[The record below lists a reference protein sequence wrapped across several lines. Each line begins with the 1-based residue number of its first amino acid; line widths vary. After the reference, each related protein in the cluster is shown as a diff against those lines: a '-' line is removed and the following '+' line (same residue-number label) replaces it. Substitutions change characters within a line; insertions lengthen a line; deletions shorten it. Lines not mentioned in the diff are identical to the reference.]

1 MSSSPFGPSEKSC
14 KYPVF
19 IIWSERLRHEHTC
32 QLTPTGVLVLLTPRR
47 ADEEGAPKS
56 EMLLAAGDGSG
67 TPATPTKVVN
77 AVSSWWAGC
86 NGAGPSFPFQEVYNG
101 GGNEVKLVCF
111 GSGMLYADGEGEVF
125 VKTVYSI
132 EVRNQPTNQQTT
144 KQTCV
149 IQEAERPDPPLFGF
163 FLSCATLRPSFRL
176 PCPG

>member
-1 MSSSPFGPSEKSC
+1 MFTT
-14 KYPVF
+14 V
-19 IIWSERLRHEHTC
+19 
-32 QLTPTGVLVLLTPRR
+32 PTVGLFVCLLTPHR

-86 NGAGPSFPFQEVYNG
+86 NGAGPSFPFQEVYDG

-125 VKTVYSI
+125 VKTVSSI
-132 EVRNQPTNQQTT
+132 EVRNQPTDNQPT
-144 KQTCV
+144 KQTCTCV
-149 IQEAERPDPPLFGF
+149 IQEAERPDPPLFAF
-163 FLSCATLRPSFRL
+163 FASWTTLLPSFRL
-176 PCPG
+176 P